1 MACHLTSKDHKIKV
15 YLFAQVCQIS
25 VSPLC
30 CNAIQI
36 ALNNYL
42 KMRNESPK
50 RYVWKKKGEDILR
63 KINKARKMLGWD
75 EYNVPI

>member
-1 MACHLTSKDHKIKV
+1 MACHLTSKDYKIKV

-36 ALNNYL
+36 ALNNY
-42 KMRNESPK
+42 PQQ
-50 RYVWKKKGEDILR
+50 YFAVILDCI
-63 KINKARKMLGWD
+63 KHEFSLQ
-75 EYNVPI
+75 NVHFYQFMGTMQIV